1 MRIYTYFFVL
11 KIICLHFG
19 VYIGLFVCLFIAH
32 YRRDAQ
38 FHLHKKLY
46 SIDGVYKLYVQKTIY
61 M

>member
-1 MRIYTYFFVL
+1 MCIYTYFL
-11 KIICLHFG
+11 
-19 VYIGLFVCLFIAH
+19 YIKNHLFTFWRVHWFVCLFIAH